1 MAKVEWIRLATDMF
15 ENKKIKYIRKR
26 DNGNDIVLIWTML
39 LTMAGSCK
47 HRGKIYL
54 TETIPYTVETLADEL
69 HFSENIIKE
78 ALDLLQHLDMIY
90 IENDFIYIVGW
101 EEHQNADGLD
111 KIREQTRKR
120 VAKHRNNQKSDSIND
135 TEMVQEE
142 ECNDTDRYNVTKCNV
157 TRNVTS
163 NVTSNVTVTQCNATE
178 KNKNKNRIE
187 EEHTQEE
194 NECCVDNSVDNCTF
208 GKYKN
213 VKLSLD
219 EVRELRTELGE
230 DMFNQV
236 IRILDEYIQNTGKIY
251 SKPHSYVIR
260 NWVIDAAK
268 EECKGTKS
276 PPVKINRFNNFSQR
290 TYSEEQM
297 NELEKRLLSG

>member
-1 MAKVEWIRLATDMF
+1 MAKVEWIRINTGMF

-39 LTMAGSCK
+39 LTMAGSCNDK
-47 HRGKIYL
+47 GKIYL

-69 HFSENIIKE
+69 HFEENIVKE
-78 ALDLLQHLDMIY
+78 ALELLQQLDMIY
-90 IENDFIYIVGW
+90 IENDFIFIVGW

-120 VAKHRNNQKSDSIND
+120 VAKHRNNQKNNSKND
-135 TEMVQEE
+135 TQPLQEKD
-142 ECNDTDRYNVTKCNV
+142 CNDTDRYNETKC
-157 TRNVTS
+157 

-178 KNKNKNRIE
+178 KNKNRIRIE

-194 NECCVDNSVDNCTF
+194 NACCVDNSVDNLTF
-208 GKYKN
+208 GRNKN
-213 VKLSLD
+213 VKLSMD
-219 EVRELRTELGE
+219 EVKELKAELGE
-230 DMFNQV
+230 DMFNHV
-236 IRILDEYIQNTGKIY
+236 IRILDEYIQKTGKVY

-268 EECKGTKS
+268 EERQGVRSS
-276 PPVKINRFNNFSQR
+276 PGKVNQFNNFSQR

-297 NELEKRLLSG
+297 EELEKRLLSS